1 MTNLVSFMTRNGWWI
16 ALVFGVVGLSV
27 WISIDGKNQIVAH
40 WVQLVP
46 ADKSES
52 TDLLPFPAVAS
63 VRVVVKGKAS
73 CPSIQLGDPLSST
86 MEMRERANPAREK
99 FPVTVCE
106 ALLPRTDRKVKVTI
120 SDSREL
126 TVPALIGG
134 MKLGSIVVLG
144 DTGCRGKDKNQ
155 NCKVLKEWPFKKLAL
170 AASGIGGQNSEQ
182 PDLVIHVGDYAYQ
195 SDGDE
200 EDAVG
205 DSWDIWKEEFFK
217 PAQPLLGAAP
227 WVMVRGNHESC
238 GRNSAQ
244 GWLLFLNHVSG
255 RTIRC
260 EDHGKGNRY
269 FGLPY
274 ALDVTADLRIIVLD
288 SANASNWVPESKDE
302 FPKQFK
308 AIDKD
313 LSSKRGDQRR
323 LWLLSHVPLLG
334 CGRDGEAEPIKAWP
348 PDDRILYRA
357 LKNAKVNLS
366 VDAIISGDLHMYQQV
381 QSSELNLPSQYIV
394 GHSGVQLDPSLDIK
408 KDKNGQ
414 TVEELIPEI
423 VKERCAKALGV
434 ADHTLTLQT
443 KKGFGFAII
452 RRNKPSPW
460 IFDSLS
466 VKSSD

>member
-1 MTNLVSFMTRNGWWI
+1 MTNLVSFMTRNRWWMAI
-16 ALVFGVVGLSV
+16 LVLGVVGVVV
-27 WISIDGKNQIVAH
+27 WILLSGKNQIVAH

-52 TDLLPFPAVAS
+52 TDLLPFPALAS
-63 VRVVVKGKAS
+63 VRVVVEGEAS
-73 CPSIQLGDPLSST
+73 CPSIRLGDPLSST

-134 MKLGSIVVLG
+134 MKLGLIVVLG
-144 DTGCRGKDKNQ
+144 DTGCRGKDEDQ
-155 NCKVLKEWPFKKLAL
+155 NCDDPKEWPFKKLAL

-195 SDGDE
+195 WAGDK
-200 EDAVG
+200 EDAVR
-205 DSWDIWKEEFFK
+205 DSWDIWNREFFQ
-217 PAQPLLGAAP
+217 PAQPLLGVAP

-244 GWLLFLNHVSG
+244 GWLLFMDHVSG
-255 RTIRC
+255 RTIHC
-260 EDHGKGNRY
+260 KDQDEGDRY

-288 SANASNWVPESKDE
+288 SANASKFVDESKDK

-308 AIDKD
+308 AIYKD
-313 LSSKRGDQRR
+313 LSSKPGDQRR

-334 CGRDGEAEPIKAWP
+334 CGRDKKNKPIEAWHP
-348 PDDRILYRA
+348 DRILNSA
-357 LKNAKVNLS
+357 LEDAKVDLP
-366 VDAIISGDLHMYQQV
+366 VDAIISGDLHMYQHV
-381 QSSELNLPSQYIV
+381 QSSELKLPSQLIV
-394 GHSGVQLDPSLDIK
+394 GHSGVQLDPPLDIK
-408 KDKNGQ
+408 KDKNGR
-414 TVEELIPEI
+414 TVEELTPEI

-466 VKSSD
+466 VKP